1 VFPFVLTKN
10 KQNINIQLAID
21 KYDFG
26 TRPLHK
32 TTQSVLTTKVLN
44 KIKFDE
50 KTNAVVK
57 NT

>member
-1 VFPFVLTKN
+1 VLTKN

-32 TTQSVLTTKVLN
+32 TAQSVLTTKVVN
-44 KIKFDE
+44 RIKFDE
-50 KTNAVVK
+50 KTNTVVK